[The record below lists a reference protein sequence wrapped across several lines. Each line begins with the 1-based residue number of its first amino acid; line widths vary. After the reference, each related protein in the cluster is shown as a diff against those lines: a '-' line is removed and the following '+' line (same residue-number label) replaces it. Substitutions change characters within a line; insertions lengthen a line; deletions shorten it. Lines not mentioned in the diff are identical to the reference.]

1 MKFSNISEHLQ
12 GQGYPGRDDQSDGA
26 AGDCRAPSNTCHSDH
41 HNLCSQTPSESDGL
55 SCQLFRIIRILQL
68 RELVVSEVK

>member
-1 MKFSNISEHLQ
+1 MTVLLGTAELL
-12 GQGYPGRDDQSDGA
+12 A
-26 AGDCRAPSNTCHSDH
+26 TLATLTM

-55 SCQLFRIIRILQL
+55 SCQLFRIIRVLQL